1 MAHGPHRHADIAAQ
15 AGLSLATVDRVLHGR
30 PGTSVRAV
38 SAVERAVAELDRQ
51 QTRLRLGSQTL
62 LIDVVMQAPDR
73 FSVAVREAVEA
84 ELARLRSVGVRAR
97 FHLTETGTPDDLA
110 ERLDRLGRRTRCDGL
125 LLKAPDHPLIAEA
138 VNRCAERGI
147 PTVTLVT
154 DVPESRRV
162 AYVGLDDRAA
172 GATAAYLIDL
182 ATAGA
187 PGAVLATVS
196 RRSFMGE
203 RERLEGF
210 TARCEREV
218 VVTGDVDGLDD
229 SMERAVGLVLSE
241 RADIR
246 AVYSIGGGNR
256 GIRAA
261 LRAHRRE
268 PQAFV
273 AHDLDADN
281 LALLR
286 SGGLTAVLHHDLR
299 RDARRALEQLLRARR
314 LLPGA
319 PASVLASVDVVT
331 PHNIPPRLR

>member
-1 MAHGPHRHADIAAQ
+1 MPHGPHRHADIAAQ
-15 AGLSLATVDRVLHGR
+15 AGLSVATVDRVLNRR
-30 PGTSVRAV
+30 PGASARAARAV
-38 SAVERAVAELDRQ
+38 EQALADLDRQ
-51 QTRLRLGSQTL
+51 QTRLRLGSRA
-62 LIDVVMQAPDR
+62 LIVDVVMQAPDR
-73 FSVAVREAVEA
+73 FSAAVREAVET
-84 ELARLRSVGVRAR
+84 EIARLRPVGLRAR
-97 FHLTETGTPDDLA
+97 FHLAETGTPAGLA
-110 ERLDRLGRRTRCDGL
+110 EWLDRLGRRGPCDGL
-125 LLKAPDHPLIAEA
+125 ILKAPEHSLVAEA
-138 VNRCAERGI
+138 IDRCADRDI

-154 DVPESRRV
+154 DVPGSRRV

-172 GATAAYLIDL
+172 GSTAAYLIGL
-182 ATAGA
+182 ATRGA

-218 VVTGDVDGLDD
+218 VVIGDVDGLDD
-229 SMERAVGLVLSE
+229 SMESAVGLVLSE
-241 RADIR
+241 RSDIG

-261 LRAHRRE
+261 LHAHRRE
-268 PQAFV
+268 PDAYI

-314 LLPGA
+314 LLPGP
-319 PASVLASVDVVT
+319 PASVLASVDVIT

>member
-38 SAVERAVAELDRQ
+38 SAVERAVAELDRE

-97 FHLTETGTPDDLA
+97 FHLTEAGTPDDLA

-138 VNRCAERGI
+138 VDRCAERGI

-172 GATAAYLIDL
+172 GATAAYLIGL

-218 VVTGDVDGLDD
+218 VVAGDVDGLDD
-229 SMERAVGLVLSE
+229 SME

-261 LRAHRRE
+261 LRAQRRE